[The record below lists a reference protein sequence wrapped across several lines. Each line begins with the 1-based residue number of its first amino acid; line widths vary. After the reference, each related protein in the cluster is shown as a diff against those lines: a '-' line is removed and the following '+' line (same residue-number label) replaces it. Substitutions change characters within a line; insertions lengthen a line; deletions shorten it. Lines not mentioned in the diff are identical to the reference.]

1 MGNRRRS
8 RAVRDIWKGIP
19 LSDNLETYY
28 VVNEREVAKQEITSK
43 IDELLESDYMSY
55 LDAKIGLNLIKTFI
69 KFMDEE

>member
-1 MGNRRRS
+1 M
-8 RAVRDIWKGIP
+8 
-19 LSDNLETYY
+19 SDNLETYY